1 MEVSAPERF
10 LGTWCVWQRHVDM
23 RGVSGCP
30 LAGEAQAMWTVC
42 WGVVRAGVGQ
52 QPAAERTLLTRQADA
67 KARERVS
74 NESN

>member
-1 MEVSAPERF
+1 M
-10 LGTWCVWQRHVDM
+10 G
-23 RGVSGCP
+23 GCP